1 MLTFT
6 ELIYCQFTQEATLLA
21 LFTWKVDDCEIV
33 IHATWEIRIFATS
46 NIDFTPFAT
55 FSLLI
60 FAKIIPTLEINQAAD
75 FI

>member
-1 MLTFT
+1 MQLDSRL
-6 ELIYCQFTQEATLLA
+6 E
-21 LFTWKVDDCEIV
+21 
-33 IHATWEIRIFATS
+33 IFASS